1 MKYYIIIEPG
11 LTGLHKYQVLNAEEL
26 QDAKEKYESTPRHR
40 TFTYR
45 KLPE

>member
-1 MKYYIIIEPG
+1 MKYYIIIESG
-11 LTGLHKYQVLNAEEL
+11 LTGLHKYQVLNEEEL
-26 QDAKEKYESTPRHR
+26 QDAKEKYDLKPFRR